1 MHQTRSIFLV
11 YVFIEEI
18 RKVPKNNGNENNQNE
33 NQNGNQDYYEETEQI
48 PVDTANITIC
58 KIENPNSKYEIKLNS
73 QNIYEYKTD
82 PGEYKIVIE
91 NKDCET
97 LQMKVKLEKGLN
109 EKNFKLQPQK
119 ACDLTL
125 TVKEY
130 YEKEEEETEEGTNIE
145 NKEEEEIEI
154 RPVRNAEVQIL
165 KNPDILLI
173 EVITNRN
180 GLMKYE
186 IGKDDNSLSIV
197 VNKFGYFP
205 SQRYFTRNEDIE
217 IENGKY
223 IVNMSIILIR
233 QNLLSKSNKVLFISY
248 ANTHK
253 NLFNFEYLNIDEK
266 NKIILKDLQEDE
278 GIFLALFHCIKN
290 DNEEEEE
297 DSEEKKKKEESQLG
311 SRNTSIIPQNA
322 NDEEFD
328 EETKYEEI
336 IRIGMKVTPKSIQS
350 TIKKKKKEEEKE
362 EEKNQNDENIKEMTV
377 DDIIE
382 YLRKVCCQA
391 LVYTKISTFSINL
404 PKVLNRPEEDVDKS
418 IIKRKKTQLKIYV
431 DAKILNVLLYI
442 VTAKKIHYRCKS

>member
-11 YVFIEEI
+11 HVWIEEV
-18 RKVPKNNGNENNQNE
+18 RKVPINNGKQNNQNQQNE
-33 NQNGNQDYYEETEQI
+33 NQKNENGNPQEYALEYDQI
-48 PVDTANITIC
+48 PINSANITIC

-73 QNIYEYKTD
+73 QKIYEYKTD

-130 YEKEEEETEEGTNIE
+130 FEKEEEDTEEGTSYE
-145 NKEEEEIEI
+145 NKEEEIEI
-154 RPVRNAEVQIL
+154 RPVRNAEVQIF

-173 EVITNRN
+173 EGITNRN

-205 SQRYFTRNEDIE
+205 AQRYFTRNEDIE

-223 IVNMSIILIR
+223 IVNMTIILIK
-233 QNLLSKSNKVLFISY
+233 QSLLSKSNKVLFISY

-253 NLFNFEYLNIDEK
+253 KLFTFEYSNIDEK
-266 NKIILKDLQEDE
+266 NNKIIQKDFQEEE
-278 GIFLALFHCIKN
+278 GIFIGLFHCIKK

-297 DSEEKKKKEESQLG
+297 G
-311 SRNTSIIPQNA
+311 N
-322 NDEEFD
+322 
-328 EETKYEEI
+328 
-336 IRIGMKVTPKSIQS
+336 
-350 TIKKKKKEEEKE
+350 
-362 EEKNQNDENIKEMTV
+362 
-377 DDIIE
+377 
-382 YLRKVCCQA
+382 
-391 LVYTKISTFSINL
+391 
-404 PKVLNRPEEDVDKS
+404 EDG
-418 IIKRKKTQLKIYV
+418 KRKKRKFSI
-431 DAKILNVLLYI
+431 K
-442 VTAKKIHYRCKS
+442 